1 MEKHIKETQK
11 NIKTFLTEPT
21 IDFTQMKN
29 FVKCLKQ
36 QMVQILGI
44 PLERLNN
51 MRQCWQNKNFAH
63 NLCICNHKAHKC
75 IYLWMF
81 RNDNNGYVWIENKV
95 KQKISYKKA
104 IKLYGK

>member
-29 FVKCLKQ
+29 FVKRLKQ
-36 QMVQILGI
+36 QMAQTSSI

-51 MRQCWQNKNFAH
+51 LRQC
-63 NLCICNHKAHKC
+63 
-75 IYLWMF
+75 
-81 RNDNNGYVWIENKV
+81 
-95 KQKISYKKA
+95 
-104 IKLYGK
+104 